1 MTDMKWLREFNS
13 TIGSKPSNEIT
24 IGIKAKLTV
33 DEQTFYTCLRLI
45 ATHAK
50 DKGLEGMVLRF
61 HDRGEPYSIMP
72 LTTKED
78 VERAM
83 YGKLEESED

>member
-1 MTDMKWLREFNS
+1 MSEVL
-13 TIGSKPSNEIT
+13 NEIT
-24 IGIKAKLTV
+24 VNVKAKLSV

-45 ATHAK
+45 AIHAREE
-50 DKGLEGMVLRF
+50 GLEGIVLRF

-72 LTTKED
+72 LMTKED

-83 YGKLEESED
+83 YAKFKESED